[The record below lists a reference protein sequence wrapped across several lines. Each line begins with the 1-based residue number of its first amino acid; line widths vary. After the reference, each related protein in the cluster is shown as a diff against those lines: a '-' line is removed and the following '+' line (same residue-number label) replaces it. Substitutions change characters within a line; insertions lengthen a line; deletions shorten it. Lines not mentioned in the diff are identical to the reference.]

1 MSGLGTLST
10 LPPELRVEIYRYALF
25 DTNEETR
32 VVLTI
37 HRKLSEE
44 AERQRI
50 SRLNRGAAEVRPP
63 KPVAIKNSLPYVS
76 KQISQEACQVLYGG
90 HEFKLQTAQA
100 LDRFL
105 ILIGENRQHIRHVC
119 VIGELGMRNLPAVGR
134 ISNNLLQ
141 AKDLRSLT
149 LRPKVR
155 VYVDLHGK
163 IIRFFGDADIAR
175 SQIGAFIKELSL
187 VSGKLLNT
195 LHEAQ
200 TSKDELVRV
209 SDIFTLDIGAF
220 GIAQEQL
227 SAFWKSAVESRINE
241 ST

>member
-1 MSGLGTLST
+1 M
-10 LPPELRVEIYRYALF
+10 
-25 DTNEETR
+25 
-32 VVLTI
+32 
-37 HRKLSEE
+37 
-44 AERQRI
+44 
-50 SRLNRGAAEVRPP
+50 
-63 KPVAIKNSLPYVS
+63 
-76 KQISQEACQVLYGG
+76 
-90 HEFKLQTAQA
+90 
-100 LDRFL
+100 

-195 LHEAQ
+195 LHEDQ

-209 SDIFTLDIGAF
+209 SEIFTLDLGAF